1 MAADRKRAIIS
12 GGSRGIGRGVAL
24 VLAKAGYDIAF
35 GYNTAKEKAQSLQE
49 EISSLGSRSFFY
61 QVNFEDDGVACPFAE
76 RAIKD
81 LGGLD
86 LLVCSAGKT
95 RFNSLLTVDEEFIN
109 KLCNLNYRSSIIL
122 AGAAARYFTDNK
134 VKGNIIFI
142 ASTRGIRAY
151 PEDCVY
157 GSFKAALIRAAESM
171 ALEMGQY
178 GVRVNCIAPG
188 ATANRENYSMEELTK
203 APFTRNI
210 AIKRKGTP
218 EEIAYMVEYLASE
231 KAAYITGVTIKIDG
245 GLILPGPPE
254 GNPSEKNEEF
264 NDGK

>member
-1 MAADRKRAIIS
+1 MAEERKKAIIS

-35 GYNTAKEKAQSLQE
+35 SYNTAKEEAQSLQN
-49 EISSLGSRSFFY
+49 EIATLGGKSYFY
-61 QVNFEDDGVACPFAE
+61 QVNFENDGVACPFAE
-76 RAIKD
+76 QAIKD

-86 LLVCSAGKT
+86 LLVCNAGRT
-95 RFNSLLTVDEEFIN
+95 RFNSLLTVNEEFIN
-109 KLCNLNYRSSIIL
+109 KLCNLNYRSYIIL
-122 AGAAARYFTDNK
+122 AGCAARYFADNK

-188 ATANRENYSMEELTK
+188 ATANRGDYSMEELTK

-210 AIKRKGTP
+210 AIPRKGTP
-218 EEIAYMVEYLASE
+218 AEIGYLVEYLASE

-254 GNPSEKNEEF
+254 KNPLN
-264 NDGK
+264 